1 MQPIPTGNEAHAL
14 GRVKIVRRPPQSA
27 AADHGAGR
35 MVNRREKFSRSGAQ
49 YAPLSQYGLVSAPR
63 RPNYPA
69 GRYFT
74 SESCASIDV
83 VWYDACNLVCSARIS
98 LATWSLETD
107 SV

>member
-1 MQPIPTGNEAHAL
+1 MFAG
-14 GRVKIVRRPPQSA
+14 PQSA
-27 AADHGAGR
+27 AADHCDSV
-35 MVNRREKFSRSGAQ
+35 MVNKWEKYSRRGAQ
-49 YAPLSQYGLVSAPR
+49 YAPLSQYGVVSGPR